1 MSQDLRRKIILSM
14 VGAVILY
21 IVLAL
26 WSDWQE
32 VQSAL
37 RSFPWQWLPLI
48 IGLALINYVVR
59 IFRWHWWLGL
69 VGVKIS
75 RWDSTRIFGVGS
87 LMVMTPGKVGEL
99 LKAYMV
105 KNVTGTPMSVTAPI
119 IVTERIIDGI
129 AMLILASIGLIA
141 FPEPRAQLV
150 SVALLA
156 AFVTG
161 IIVIQIRPLAM
172 RALAFA
178 HRIPFVHKFS
188 DQLYA
193 IYESSYSLFR
203 PGPLLLA
210 LSLGIIAWGTSGL
223 AFGVVLVGFGAPL
236 TWETFF
242 MAVFI
247 FNISTVIGAV
257 VALPGGLGGFEGS
270 AVFWVARLFGMSAA
284 TATASALVIRFCTL
298 WLNVAIGFVSFLL
311 WHDLLAGAE
320 NVDRKSAL
328 ALETPEQPAAD

>member
-1 MSQDLRRKIILSM
+1 MSQDLRRKLILSL
-14 VGAVILY
+14 VGALILY
-21 IVLAL
+21 IILAL
-26 WSDWQE
+26 WSDWQA
-32 VQSAL
+32 VQRAL
-37 RSFPWQWLPLI
+37 HSFPWQQLPLI

-59 IFRWHWWLGL
+59 IFRWHWWLSL
-69 VGVKIS
+69 IGVRIS

-150 SVALLA
+150 AVALLA
-156 AFVTG
+156 AFAAG
-161 IIVIQIRPLAM
+161 IIVIQIRPLAL
-172 RALAFA
+172 RALALA
-178 HRIPFVHKFS
+178 HHIPFVRKFS

-203 PGPLLLA
+203 PVPLLWALA
-210 LSLGIIAWGTSGL
+210 LGILAWGTSGM
-223 AFGVVLVGFGAPL
+223 AFGIVLVGFGVPMQ
-236 TWETFF
+236 WESLF

-270 AVFWVARLFGMSAA
+270 AVFWVVRLFGMSTAA
-284 TATASALVIRFCTL
+284 ATASALVIRFCTL
-298 WLNVAIGFVSFLL
+298 WINVAIGFVSFLL
-311 WHDLLAGAE
+311 WHDLLAGVE
-320 NVDRKSAL
+320 SVDRKHAL
-328 ALETPEQPAAD
+328 TMESTSPPPSP